1 MKRNFFPSKTEK
13 IFTPQYSTACFKQ
26 QPEEGEMRV
35 GERAKQL
42 RSFRFHSH
50 LANVLPDTFERER
63 LIVHR
68 CLPLFYRYSRL
79 VFD

>member
-1 MKRNFFPSKTEK
+1 MKSNFFPGKTER
-13 IFTPQYSTACFKQ
+13 ISTPQYSTDCFKQ
-26 QPEEGEMRV
+26 QPEEEEMRV

-42 RSFRFHSH
+42 RSFRSHSN
-50 LANVLPDTFERER
+50 LTNVLPDTFERER

-68 CLPLFYRYSRL
+68 CFPLFYRYSRL